1 MLFGTAMFS
10 INFKSWAF
18 LVFALSLKWVG
29 GWNRMD
35 GGFVVGMCL
44 LKGWLAASVPPS
56 PPLTHE
62 LCFVMEGAVSCL

>member
-18 LVFALSLKWVG
+18 LVFAVSLKWVG

-44 LKGWLAASVPPS
+44 LKGWLAASVR
-56 PPLTHE
+56 
-62 LCFVMEGAVSCL
+62 GAGRPAKPTSDS